1 MNIKA
6 LQTFL
11 TVLEAGTLSAAAHTL
26 RISQPAISKQLKAL
40 ESELG
45 VQLLVRG
52 RRGVV
57 ELTPAGRLLREY
69 AENVLRQYQSLLA
82 TLTAL
87 KEQSAGILHI
97 AASTTPGH
105 FFLPKWLSAFQQRR
119 ADIQTHLFIT
129 NSAGVLERLRAG
141 QADLGFIGSEVADP
155 ELVCTPVVQ
164 DEIVVAVPA
173 GHPFASREVVS
184 RDDLLS
190 EHLILRE
197 PGSGTRQ
204 CVEQQFT
211 PQEQEKLGQAAI
223 LELGSTHAVLAAV
236 AAGAGIGF
244 LSRLALDERGRP
256 DVVPVRVQGFD
267 GRRHLYLVYPR
278 DRAEWPPLR
287 AFVGFILHSREPA

>member
-11 TVLEAGTLSAAAHTL
+11 TVLEAGTLSAAAHKL
-26 RISQPAISKQLKAL
+26 DISQPAISKQLKAL

-52 RRGVV
+52 RRGVI
-57 ELTPAGRLLREY
+57 ELTPAGQLLREY

-87 KEQSAGILHI
+87 KEQSAGILRI

-105 FFLPKWLSAFQQRR
+105 FFLPKWLSAFQQRH

-141 QADLGFIGSEVADP
+141 QADLGFIGRQVADP
-155 ELVCTPVVQ
+155 ELVCTPVVE
-164 DEIVVAVPA
+164 DEIVLAVPA
-173 GHPFASREVVS
+173 GHPFASRQIIS
-184 RDDLLS
+184 REELLS
-190 EHLILRE
+190 ERLILRE
-197 PGSGTRQ
+197 PGSATRQ
-204 CVEQQFT
+204 FVEGQLSPEERERLT
-211 PQEQEKLGQAAI
+211 QAAV

-236 AAGAGIGF
+236 VAGAGIGF

-256 DVVPVRVQGFD
+256 DVVAVRVQGID
-267 GRRHLYLVYPR
+267 GRRHLYLVYPQK
-278 DRAEWPPLR
+278 RAQWPPLR
-287 AFVGFILHSREPA
+287 AFVDFILQAGGPA